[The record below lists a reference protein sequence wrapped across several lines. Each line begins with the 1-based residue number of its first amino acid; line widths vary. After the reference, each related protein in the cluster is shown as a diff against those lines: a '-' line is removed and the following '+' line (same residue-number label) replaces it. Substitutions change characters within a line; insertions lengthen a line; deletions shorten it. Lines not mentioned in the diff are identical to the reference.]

1 MAGVGVRQEYGLL
14 IPIWAVLGVFGAI
27 LGVSGCNQSPS
38 RVSAPGW
45 EPDAFADAILEKLD
59 TSGDGALDSKEFGA
73 APGLAWGAKY
83 IDTDKNGA
91 LSRDELVARFQIY
104 EKMRLGLTSKQVQ
117 LLMNRRPLVG
127 AKIQL
132 VPEFFLAEVL
142 EPASGETFDDGSIA
156 PQTEGVDLNGV
167 RVGYYRVVVVDS
179 PRMKVPA
186 AYQSAE
192 TTPLG
197 LEISPISDDAASY
210 GTIRLNIQ
218 GS

>member
-1 MAGVGVRQEYGLL
+1 MLRIHGLAK
-14 IPIWAVLGVFGAI
+14 PAWFLGLVCCACA
-27 LGVSGCNQSPS
+27 LGGCGQGPS
-38 RVSAPGW
+38 RVSAPSWDPG
-45 EPDAFADAILEKLD
+45 AFADAILEKLD

-83 IDTDKNGA
+83 IDTDNNGA
-91 LSRDELVARFQIY
+91 LSREELVARFQIY
-104 EKMRLGLTSKQVQ
+104 EKMRLGLTSKQIQ

-132 VPEFFLAEVL
+132 VPEFFLGEVL
-142 EPASGETFDDGSIA
+142 EPASGETFDDGSLA

-186 AYQSAE
+186 AYQSPE

-197 LEISPISDDAASY
+197 LEISPVSDDAASY